1 MTTKLTQ
8 TARVFVIGTSE
19 VKEYPVEAIDDIA
32 KVVGQTPLI
41 WVDFDGPIDQTSLK
55 ELGELFELHP
65 LSLED
70 VVKSKQRAKV
80 EHYPKYHFVVTPM
93 VSLGERLQ
101 CEQLSIFFGR
111 NFVLTFQEKEGG
123 DSLEPMRKSLRR
135 GGDALAHYTPD
146 YLAYAIIDTVV
157 DGYFPVIKEL
167 GDRLNDLEEEIFK
180 RFDQNHSV
188 RIHAIKRD
196 IWTLRQTIWPVRDAL
211 TVLLRDSLTLVANET
226 RYYLRDCYDHSIRII
241 EMVESHISMCAD
253 LMDLHM
259 SRENSRMNEILRVLT
274 IISTLFIPPT
284 FIAGIYGMNFNSD
297 KSPLNM
303 PELGWYFG
311 YPMAL
316 GIMAVMM
323 GGLVVWMWW
332 KGWLNGIPRGK
343 RFRLTS
349 RREREELK

>member
-1 MTTKLTQ
+1 MTNKMNQ
-8 TARVFVIGTSE
+8 SARVFVIGTSS
-19 VKEYPVEAIDDIA
+19 VQEYPVAAIDDIT
-32 KVVGQTPLI
+32 KVAGQSPLI
-41 WVDFDGPIDQTSLK
+41 WVDFDGPIDQASLK
-55 ELGELFELHP
+55 QLGELFELHP

-70 VVKSKQRAKV
+70 VVNSRQRAKV
-80 EHYPKYHFVVTPM
+80 EHYPKYHFVVTRM

-101 CEQLSIFFGR
+101 SEQLSIFFGKD
-111 NFVLTFQEKEGG
+111 FVLSFQEKNGG
-123 DSLEPMRKSLRR
+123 DCLEPLRDSLRR
-135 GGDALAHYTPD
+135 GGALTNYTPD

-180 RFDQNHSV
+180 RFDQNHTA

-196 IWTLRQTIWPVRDAL
+196 IWALRQTIWPVRDSL
-211 TVLLRDSLTLVANET
+211 TVLLRDSASLIANET

-284 FIAGIYGMNFNSD
+284 FIAGIYGMNFNPD

-303 PELGWYFG
+303 PELNWYLG

-316 GIMAVMM
+316 AIMALMM
-323 GGLVVWMWW
+323 GGLIFWMWW
-332 KGWLNGIPRGK
+332 KGWLTGVPRGK
-343 RFRLTS
+343 RFRLSS
-349 RREREELK
+349 RREKNEKK

>member
-1 MTTKLTQ
+1 MTNKINQ
-8 TARVFVIGTSE
+8 SARVFVIGTSS
-19 VKEYPVEAIDDIA
+19 VQEYPVAAIDDIT
-32 KVVGQTPLI
+32 KVAGQSPLI
-41 WVDFDGPIDQTSLK
+41 WVDFDGPIDQASLK
-55 ELGELFELHP
+55 QLGELFELHP

-70 VVKSKQRAKV
+70 VVNSRQRAKV
-80 EHYPKYHFVVTPM
+80 EHYPKYHFVVTRM

-101 CEQLSIFFGR
+101 SEQLSIFFGK
-111 NFVLTFQEKEGG
+111 NFVLSFQEKNGG
-123 DSLEPMRKSLRR
+123 DCLEPLRNSLRR
-135 GGDALAHYTPD
+135 GGALTNYTPD

-180 RFDQNHSV
+180 RFDQNHTA

-196 IWTLRQTIWPVRDAL
+196 IWALRQTIWPVRDSL
-211 TVLLRDSLTLVANET
+211 TVLLRDSASLIANET

-284 FIAGIYGMNFNSD
+284 FIAGIYGMNFNPD

-303 PELGWYFG
+303 PELNWYLG

-316 GIMAVMM
+316 AIMALMM
-323 GGLVVWMWW
+323 GGLIFWMWW
-332 KGWLNGIPRGK
+332 KGWLTGVPRGK
-343 RFRLTS
+343 RFRLSS
-349 RREREELK
+349 RREKNEKK

>member
-1 MTTKLTQ
+1 V
-8 TARVFVIGTSE
+8 A
-19 VKEYPVEAIDDIA
+19 AIDDIT
-32 KVVGQTPLI
+32 KVAGQSPLI
-41 WVDFDGPIDQTSLK
+41 WVDFDGPIDQASLK
-55 ELGELFELHP
+55 QLGELFELHP

-70 VVKSKQRAKV
+70 VVNSRQRAKV
-80 EHYPKYHFVVTPM
+80 EHYPKYHFVVTRM

-101 CEQLSIFFGR
+101 SEQLSIFFGKD
-111 NFVLTFQEKEGG
+111 FVLSFQEKNGG
-123 DSLEPMRKSLRR
+123 DCLEPLRDSLRR
-135 GGDALAHYTPD
+135 GGALTNYTPD

-180 RFDQNHSV
+180 RFDQNHTA

-196 IWTLRQTIWPVRDAL
+196 IWALRQTIWPVRDSL
-211 TVLLRDSLTLVANET
+211 TVLLRDSASLIANET

-284 FIAGIYGMNFNSD
+284 FIAGIYGMNFNPD

-303 PELGWYFG
+303 PELNWYLG

-316 GIMAVMM
+316 AIMALMM
-323 GGLVVWMWW
+323 GGLIFWMWW
-332 KGWLNGIPRGK
+332 KGWLTGVPRGK
-343 RFRLTS
+343 RFRLSS
-349 RREREELK
+349 RREKNEKK